1 MSVGATPSLTF
12 IGETVG
18 GVAPHDMS
26 EMYRIRFASGHSPL
40 SGTISLGDFRNKTLV
55 ETMVE
60 RAKIQASDL
69 EDSDYFGISASIS
82 SDGNTAIVGAVLW
95 DRTDG
100 FQLGAAYIFT
110 RSSDGSWTEQTKIQA
125 SDKEARDYFGRAVS
139 ISSDGNTV
147 IVGAYLEDT
156 DGFDAGAAY
165 IFVRSSGG
173 LWTEQAK
180 VQASDKQ
187 QSDWFGLS
195 VSISGDGNT
204 ALVGASLEDTGGT
217 DAGAAYIFVRS
228 GTTWTQQAKIQA
240 SDKQQSDWFGYS
252 VSISSDGNTAL
263 VGAYQEDTGGTNAG
277 AAYIFTR
284 SGGLW
289 DQQQKIQASDKQA
302 DDWFGWSVSISGD
315 GNTALVASYGDDT
328 GGGNAGAA
336 HIFVRS
342 SGGLWT
348 EQAKVQASDKQASD
362 RFGYSVSISSDGNTA
377 IVGARLEDTGGTDA
391 GAVYIFT
398 RSGTTW
404 TQKQKIQASDYQA
417 GDNFGESVSI
427 SSDGNTALV
436 GAAYE
441 DTGATSAGA
450 AYVFENSYYI

>member
-125 SDKEARDYFGRAVS
+125 SDKEARDEFGRAVS
-139 ISSDGNTV
+139 MSS
-147 IVGAYLEDT
+147 
-156 DGFDAGAAY
+156 
-165 IFVRSSGG
+165 
-173 LWTEQAK
+173 
-180 VQASDKQ
+180 
-187 QSDWFGLS
+187 
-195 VSISGDGNT
+195 DGNT
-204 ALVGASLEDTGGT
+204 ALVGAPYEDTGGV

-240 SDKQQSDWFGYS
+240 SDKNQGHQFGYS
-252 VSISSDGNTAL
+252 VSISSDGTPP
-263 VGAYQEDTGGTNAG
+263 
-277 AAYIFTR
+277 
-284 SGGLW
+284 
-289 DQQQKIQASDKQA
+289 
-302 DDWFGWSVSISGD
+302 
-315 GNTALVASYGDDT
+315 
-328 GGGNAGAA
+328 
-336 HIFVRS
+336 
-342 SGGLWT
+342 
-348 EQAKVQASDKQASD
+348 
-362 RFGYSVSISSDGNTA
+362 
-377 IVGARLEDTGGTDA
+377 
-391 GAVYIFT
+391 
-398 RSGTTW
+398 
-404 TQKQKIQASDYQA
+404 
-417 GDNFGESVSI
+417 
-427 SSDGNTALV
+427 
-436 GAAYE
+436 
-441 DTGATSAGA
+441 
-450 AYVFENSYYI
+450 